1 MFLSVLWTIAYIILT
16 GNSLA
21 IFLIAV
27 IVRIIA
33 LEQHNAAGFAVAKK
47 RDRVVGGF
55 LQIAEADDIAVGL
68 DGVQNPVRPGKR
80 LNETVH
86 FKILVHPERIERRCV
101 KACQEH
107 IDHDEQINLPRLDA
121 LGQVFVVILELVRRC
136 VKIDMERLVIVLNG
150 GVQKIAR
157 SLVQCVRLKAFLRQ
171 CVFGIVFIRSKAE
184 DRRNGQIAVLLGK
197 LALELCVV
205 FHRHRDGADG
215 KDGVEARHALTLEG
229 IKAVAFRFLVKM
241 LQRVADDLANALRRA
256 HRLFNVDRPNL
267 RVFHVVLFLDRV
279 HIVDAKRQD
288 VPVIDRIHDRVGVEL
303 VAKRLLRGSKVRVFA
318 RPGVD
323 GEDRR
328 AGEAEQVIVLKGFR
342 DRLVHI
348 SELAAVTFVEN
359 DDKMLPERRVAF
371 VFAHKNIKLL
381 DRRDDDPRVGVFH
394 LPLQNGGACVTVR
407 RTLFKAV
414 VFLHRLIIQIL
425 AVYDEQHL
433 VDIRQLRRQLRGLER
448 RERLAAS
455 RRVPDVAARFR
466 AAILLVGCGDF
477 DAIENSLRRRDLI
490 RAHDEQQVF

>member
-1 MFLSVLWTIAYIILT
+1 M
-16 GNSLA
+16 
-21 IFLIAV
+21 
-27 IVRIIA
+27 
-33 LEQHNAAGFAVAKK
+33 
-47 RDRVVGGF
+47 
-55 LQIAEADDIAVGL
+55 QIAETDNVAVGL

-80 LNETVH
+80 LNEAVH
-86 FKILVHPERIERRCV
+86 LEIFVHPERVERCRV

-107 IDHDEQINLPRLDA
+107 IDHDEQIDLPRLDA
-121 LGQVFVVILELVRRC
+121 LGQVFVVILKLVRRR

-171 CVFGIVFIRSKAE
+171 RVFGIIFIRSKAE
-184 DRRNGQIAVLLGK
+184 DRRNGQIAVLLSQ
-197 LALELCVV
+197 LTLELRVV

-215 KDGVEARHALTLEG
+215 KDGVEARHTLTLEG
-229 IKAVAFRFLVKM
+229 VKAVALRFLVKM

-256 HRLFNVDRPNL
+256 HRLFNVDGANL
-267 RVFHVVLFLDRV
+267 RVFHVILFFDRV

-288 VPVIDRIHDRVGVEL
+288 ISVVDRVHDRVGVEL
-303 VAKRLLRGSKVRVFA
+303 IAKRLLRGAKIRIFA

-328 AGEAEQVIVLKGFR
+328 TGEAEQMIVLEGLRKG
-342 DRLVHI
+342 LVQI
-348 SELAAVTFVEN
+348 SELAAVTLVEN

-381 DRRDDDPRVGVFH
+381 DRCDDDPRVGVFH
-394 LPLQNGGACVTVR
+394 LPLQNGGAGVAVR
-407 RTLFKAV
+407 RTFFKAV
-414 VFLHRLIIQIL
+414 VFLHRLIIQVL

-448 RERLAAS
+448 CERFTAS
-455 RRVPDVAARFR
+455 RRVPDVAARLD
-466 AAILLVGCGDF
+466 AAVLLVGRGYL
-477 DAIENSLRRRDLI
+477 DAVQNSLRCRDLI
-490 RAHDEQQVF
+490 RAHDEQQIFRGKHAIARQDA